1 MSAPAIWPIIGHDNL
16 MHVDVDT
23 VIPGADGEVFAVRAV
38 LEAQDL
44 LRWRAILVGCM
55 DGAGERDDTAQ
66 GDSAK
71 GIFGVKEWVV
81 ISGSVIMIGGPR
93 DKGCAGG
100 EPAVGDGVGELA

>member
-1 MSAPAIWPIIGHDNL
+1 

-44 LRWRAILVGCM
+44 LRRRAILVGCM